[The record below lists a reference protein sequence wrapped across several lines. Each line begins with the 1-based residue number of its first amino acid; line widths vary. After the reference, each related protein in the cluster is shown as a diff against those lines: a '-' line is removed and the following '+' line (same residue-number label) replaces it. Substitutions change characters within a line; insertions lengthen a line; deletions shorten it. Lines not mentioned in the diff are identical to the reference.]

1 MAMKFNISQPN
12 STPHNLA
19 LESALLNKIN
29 TKTKPLGSLGHL
41 EAIALQI
48 GLIQQTLSPRL
59 SQPTMLVF
67 AGDHGIVEAGVS
79 PYPQAV
85 TAQMVLNFLQ
95 GGAAINVFARQ
106 NNMQLRVVDAGVNYH
121 FEAHP
126 DLTHAK
132 IELGTRNFLTEPA
145 MSLAQCE
152 QALVAGAAIS
162 CKEINAGANVFG
174 FGEMGI
180 GNTSSASCLMSLLCC
195 LPIEQCVGRGTGLDD
210 AGLAQKMTVLTQALN
225 FHQVNRE
232 DALQVLTTFGGFEI
246 AMMVGAMLGAAEQ
259 KSVLLIDGF
268 IATAA
273 LLVAYKLQPNIL
285 QYCVFTHCSGEAGHR
300 QLLEHLGVTPL
311 LDIGLRLGEGTG
323 AVLAYPLVLAAVNFL
338 NDMASFESAGVSA
351 RADTAC

>member
-1 MAMKFNISQPN
+1 
-12 STPHNLA
+12 
-19 LESALLNKIN
+19 
-29 TKTKPLGSLGHL
+29 
-41 EAIALQI
+41 
-48 GLIQQTLSPRL
+48 
-59 SQPTMLVF
+59 
-67 AGDHGIVEAGVS
+67 
-79 PYPQAV
+79 
-85 TAQMVLNFLQ
+85 
-95 GGAAINVFARQ
+95 
-106 NNMQLRVVDAGVNYH
+106 
-121 FEAHP
+121 
-126 DLTHAK
+126 
-132 IELGTRNFLTEPA
+132 

-180 GNTSSASCLMSLLCC
+180 GNTSSASCLMSVLCQF
-195 LPIEQCVGRGTGLDD
+195 PIKECVGRGTGLDD
-210 AGLAQKMTVLTQALN
+210 AGLAQKITVLTQALN

-311 LDIGLRLGEGTG
+311 LDIGLRLGE
-323 AVLAYPLVLAAVNFL
+323 
-338 NDMASFESAGVSA
+338 
-351 RADTAC
+351 